1 MRSTMILAGDVG
13 GTKTLVGAFNETP
26 RPPTPAHVQSFPT
39 QEFSSLEEVVRAFL
53 ATLPPSAQFELACFG
68 VAGPVL
74 GRSGRL
80 TNVPWRVSADDL
92 ERALGVRRVHLLNDL
107 EAMAYAVPVLRRDEL
122 HSVQRGSRRPAA
134 NAALIAAGTG
144 LGECILHNVDGQVRA
159 LASEAGHA
167 DFAARTD
174 REIEL
179 FRFLRESLGR
189 VQIESVVSGPG
200 LQQLHRF
207 THREAPC
214 GAVTGDE
221 ESMTTPARIS
231 RAALQHACERCVEA
245 LELFVSAYGAAAG
258 NLGLRAVATGGVYIG
273 GGIAP
278 HILPA
283 LTSRS
288 FLDAFNDKPPMREL
302 MASMPVDVILNPQA
316 ALLGAAVY
324 ASRPA
329 RG

>member
-13 GTKTLVGAFNETP
+13 GTKTLVGAFHQAP
-26 RPPTPAHVQSFPT
+26 HRPTPTHVQSFAT
-39 QEFSSLEEVVRAFL
+39 QEFNSLEEVVRAFL
-53 ATLPPSAQFELACFG
+53 AAFPSAAPIELACFG

-74 GRSGRL
+74 GRSGQL

-92 ERALGVRRVHLLNDL
+92 EGLLGVRRVHLLNDL
-107 EAMAYAVPVLRRDEL
+107 EAMAYAVPVLRPDEL
-122 HSVQRGSRRPAA
+122 HSVQSGSRQPAA

-144 LGECILHNVDGQVRA
+144 LGECILHNVDGDVRA

-179 FRFLRESLGR
+179 FRFLRESVGR

-200 LQQLHRF
+200 LQHLHRF
-207 THREAPC
+207 THREVTC
-214 GAVTGDE
+214 GAAAGDE
-221 ESMTTPARIS
+221 ESTQAPARIS

-245 LELFVSAYGAAAG
+245 LELFVSAYGAVAG
-258 NLGLRAVATGGVYIG
+258 NLGLQAVATAGVYIG

-288 FLDAFNDKPPMREL
+288 FLEAFNDKPPMRGL
-302 MASMPVDVILNPQA
+302 MESMPVDVILNPQA

-324 ASRPA
+324 ASRQT